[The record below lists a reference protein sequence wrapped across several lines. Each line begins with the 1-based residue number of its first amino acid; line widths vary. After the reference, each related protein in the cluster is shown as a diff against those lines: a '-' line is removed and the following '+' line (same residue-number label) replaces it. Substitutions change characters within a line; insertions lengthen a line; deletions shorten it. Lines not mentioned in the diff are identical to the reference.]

1 VCLICTSLP
10 HPLLTV
16 RSGTCI
22 ARFFTRSIYGAPRA
36 AVVAEH
42 EVACGRRMQVDFDF
56 SLIKLDEL
64 LRSFW
69 AAMPGILLAL
79 FVFVV
84 FYIFARA
91 IGWAIRR
98 TTERRGRGR
107 NLGIVVGRLGQGA
120 VLLVGLLVALSVAL
134 PTFQPGDVVQLLGI
148 GSVAI
153 GFAFRDILQ
162 NFLAGI
168 LLLLTQPFK
177 IGDQIIAGDHEG
189 TVEDIQTRATFILT
203 YDGRRIVIPNATLFT
218 EKVIVNTAFEQRRM
232 EYDFGIG
239 YGDNVEAAKEVILE
253 AIRGAGEVSAEP
265 PPEVLV
271 MELGPSSVQLRARW
285 WIRPPRR
292 ADALDARDRVLQAVK
307 QQLDK
312 HGIDLPFPTRQIL
325 FHDQTEE
332 TDGDRARQREGWP
345 AAPEGEAPEAR
356 TVARAVSKLAQAN
369 SEDRCS
375 GKGKENSR

>member
-1 VCLICTSLP
+1 
-10 HPLLTV
+10 
-16 RSGTCI
+16 
-22 ARFFTRSIYGAPRA
+22 
-36 AVVAEH
+36 
-42 EVACGRRMQVDFDF
+42 MQVDFDF

-189 TVEDIQTRATFILT
+189 TVEDIQTRATFIMT